1 VIKADG
7 LAGGKGVVICV
18 DINEA
23 MAVCD
28 DILVQKTLG
37 EAGEKVVIE
46 EFLEG
51 EEASF
56 MVLTDGDHVL
66 SLASSQD
73 HKRVFDNDEG
83 PNTGGMGAYSPAPVV
98 TSAMHERI
106 LDEILKPLLA
116 ALRNKGIRYRGV
128 IYVGL
133 MITKS
138 GPKVLEFNARFGDP
152 ECQPI
157 MMRVKSDPTA
167 LLIDGN

>member
-1 VIKADG
+1 MAASDVI
-7 LAGGKGVVICV
+7 L
-18 DINEA
+18 
-23 MAVCD
+23 
-28 DILVQKTLG
+28 LQKTCG

-56 MVLTDGDHVL
+56 MVLSDGDHIL
-66 SLASSQD
+66 PLASSQD
-73 HKRVFDNDEG
+73 HTRIFDSDEG
-83 PNTGGMGAYSPAPVV
+83 PITGGMGAYSPAPVV

-116 ALRNKGIRYRGV
+116 GLRKKGIRYCGV
-128 IYVGL
+128 LYVGL
-133 MITKS
+133 MITKT

-157 MMRVKSDPTA
+157 MMRLKSDLVP
-167 LLIDGN
+167 LL